1 MINYLKVVALSGLSF
16 FAVLMA
22 LSYFMSKEE
31 INIELLQ
38 ESGIKSIV
46 FAFIFG
52 SFRYF
57 ITKKQNELNNKNQ
70 S

>member
-1 MINYLKVVALSGLSF
+1 MINYLKVVALTGLSF
-16 FAVLMA
+16 FADLMA

-38 ESGIKSIV
+38 ESGIKSIA

-57 ITKKQNELNNKNQ
+57 RTKKQNELNNKNQ